1 MKVQK
6 EELKV
11 EMLKE
16 KEMKLEKMKVGKT
29 FVSPFG
35 NVVSEDAREGEGQA
49 GDLPHLIV
57 SSNSFFSLKIF
68 HLKGS
73 FTIFLFFVRTHIL
86 DSNEVWY
93 SWFWSE
99 GSINALNPKFL
110 GFFFV
115 PRDLVSRRNMGPR
128 MAAQGTSYG
137 GAGDLV
143 SRRQAPRYEVPAA
156 AIRGPC
162 RRHTRSHV
170 APRYEVPGD
179 KIKIQKFGV

>member
-29 FVSPFG
+29 FISPFG

-68 HLKGS
+68 HL
-73 FTIFLFFVRTHIL
+73 TISYFSYIHIC
-86 DSNEVWY
+86 
-93 SWFWSE
+93 
-99 GSINALNPKFL
+99 I
-110 GFFFV
+110 
-115 PRDLVSRRNMGPR
+115 
-128 MAAQGTSYG
+128 
-137 GAGDLV
+137 
-143 SRRQAPRYEVPAA
+143 
-156 AIRGPC
+156 C
-162 RRHTRSHV
+162 RS
-170 APRYEVPGD
+170 
-179 KIKIQKFGV
+179 

>member
-49 GDLPHLIV
+49 GDLQHLNV

-68 HLKGS
+68 HL
-73 FTIFLFFVRTHIL
+73 TISYFSYIHIC
-86 DSNEVWY
+86 
-93 SWFWSE
+93 
-99 GSINALNPKFL
+99 I
-110 GFFFV
+110 
-115 PRDLVSRRNMGPR
+115 
-128 MAAQGTSYG
+128 
-137 GAGDLV
+137 
-143 SRRQAPRYEVPAA
+143 
-156 AIRGPC
+156 C
-162 RRHTRSHV
+162 RS
-170 APRYEVPGD
+170 
-179 KIKIQKFGV
+179 